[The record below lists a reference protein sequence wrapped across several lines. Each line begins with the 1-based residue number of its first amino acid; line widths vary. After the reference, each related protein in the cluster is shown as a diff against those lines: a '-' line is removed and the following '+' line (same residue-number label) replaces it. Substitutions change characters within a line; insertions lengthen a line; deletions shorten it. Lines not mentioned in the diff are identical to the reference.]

1 MPKVIL
7 SSLAEADLLEIWHAT
22 FRQWGREQADAY
34 LVAMSAAIEKLA
46 EFPQAGASCDW
57 VRAGY
62 RRSVVRHHLVF
73 YKVSDAEVIIIR
85 VLHERMNIDGILN

>member
-1 MPKVIL
+1 VLNVIR
-7 SSLAEADLLEIWHAT
+7 SSLAEEDLLEIWQAT

-34 LVAMSAAIEKLA
+34 LIAISAAIERLA

-57 VRAGY
+57 VRTGF
-62 RRSVVRHHLVF
+62 RRIVVRHHLVF
-73 YKVSDAEVIIIR
+73 YKASDSEVRIIR